1 MYLVSKKYI
10 VPETEVAELIKNN
23 PMLLLVLENFG
34 ITKFDKGIT
43 VSKLC
48 NKAGINV
55 NFFTLVCN
63 LHNGFYI
70 ENPGNISA
78 SDLPVIIGYLQ
89 RSHEYYR
96 SEKYP
101 EISGYIRD
109 LRNAENSNILQ
120 IIETYFNEYF
130 EEVKEHIEYEEKS
143 AFPYFFAL
151 MDKKI
156 PPVAEDYSSTEYK
169 EHHTDIETKLND
181 LKDLF
186 IHHVHIKNKNRIRRK
201 LLNSL
206 SELEFE
212 LKVHSHIEDMILIP
226 LTNKIEQELKND

>member
-10 VPETEVAELIKNN
+10 VPETEVAEIIKNN
-23 PMLLLVLENFG
+23 PMLLLALENFG
-34 ITKFDKGIT
+34 VTKFEKGIT
-43 VSKLC
+43 VSALC
-48 NKAGINV
+48 SKTGINV

-70 ENPGNISA
+70 ENAGNISA
-78 SDLPVIIGYLQ
+78 ADLPIIIAYLK

-101 EISGYIRD
+101 EILGFIRE
-109 LRNAENSNILQ
+109 LRQSDNSNILQ
-120 IIETYFNEYF
+120 VIETYFNEYF
-130 EEVKEHIEYEEKS
+130 EEVKEHIEYEERT
-143 AFPYFFAL
+143 AFPYFNAL
-151 MDKKI
+151 IENKI
-156 PPVAEDYSSTEYK
+156 VSEKDNYSSTDYK
-169 EHHTDIETKLND
+169 EHHTDIETRLND

-186 IHHVHIKNKNRIRRK
+186 IHHVHTTDKNRIRRK
-201 LLNSL
+201 LLTSL

-226 LTNKIEQELKND
+226 LTNKIEKKIIND

>member
-10 VPETEVAELIKNN
+10 VPETEVAEIIKNN
-23 PMLLLVLENFG
+23 PMLLLALENFG
-34 ITKFDKGIT
+34 VTKFEKGIT
-43 VSKLC
+43 VSALC
-48 NKAGINV
+48 SKTGINV

-70 ENPGNISA
+70 ENAGNISA
-78 SDLPVIIGYLQ
+78 ADLPIIIAYLK

-101 EISGYIRD
+101 EILGFIRE
-109 LRNAENSNILQ
+109 LRQSDNSNILQ
-120 IIETYFNEYF
+120 VIETYFNEYF
-130 EEVKEHIEYEEKS
+130 EEVKEHIEYEERT
-143 AFPYFFAL
+143 AFPYFNAL
-151 MDKKI
+151 IENKIVSKK
-156 PPVAEDYSSTEYK
+156 DNYSSTDYK
-169 EHHTDIETKLND
+169 EHHTDIETRLND

-186 IHHVHIKNKNRIRRK
+186 IHHVHTTDKNRIRRK
-201 LLNSL
+201 LLTSL

-226 LTNKIEQELKND
+226 LTNKIEKKIIND

>member
-10 VPETEVAELIKNN
+10 VPETEIAELIKNN

-34 ITKFDKGIT
+34 ITKFENGIT
-43 VSKLC
+43 VSTLC
-48 NKAGINV
+48 AQTGINV

-70 ENPGNISA
+70 ENAGKIMA
-78 SDLPVIIGYLQ
+78 SDLPCIISYLQ

-101 EISGYIRD
+101 EILGYIRE
-109 LRNAENSNILQ
+109 LRQSENSNILQ
-120 IIETYFNEYF
+120 VIETYFNEYF
-130 EEVKEHIEYEEKS
+130 EEVKEHIEYEERT
-143 AFPYFFAL
+143 AFPYFNAIL
-151 MDKKI
+151 ENKVVPAVDN
-156 PPVAEDYSSTEYK
+156 YSSTDYK
-169 EHHTDIETKLND
+169 EHHTDIETRLND

-186 IHHVHIKNKNRIRRK
+186 IHHVHVSDKKRIRRK
-201 LLNSL
+201 LLISL

-226 LTNKIEQELKND
+226 LTNKIESGLKND

>member
-10 VPETEVAELIKNN
+10 VPETEVAEIIKNN
-23 PMLLLVLENFG
+23 PLLLLVLENFG
-34 ITKFDKGIT
+34 ITKFKKGIT
-43 VSKLC
+43 VSELC
-48 NKAGINV
+48 NNAGINV

-78 SDLPVIIGYLQ
+78 VDLPVIIGYLQ

-169 EHHTDIETKLND
+169 EHHSDIETKLND

-186 IHHVHIKNKNRIRRK
+186 IHHVHIKDKNRIT
-201 LLNSL
+201 
-206 SELEFE
+206 
-212 LKVHSHIEDMILIP
+212 P
-226 LTNKIEQELKND
+226 NK

>member
-10 VPETEVAELIKNN
+10 VPETEVAEIIKNN

-34 ITKFDKGIT
+34 ITKFEKGIT
-43 VSKLC
+43 VSMLC
-48 NKAGINV
+48 SKTGINV

-70 ENPGNISA
+70 ENAANIGA
-78 SDLPVIIGYLQ
+78 EDIQMIIAYLK

-101 EISGYIRD
+101 EILGYIRE
-109 LRNAENSNILQ
+109 LRQSENSNILQ
-120 IIETYFNEYF
+120 VIETYFNEYF
-130 EEVKEHIEYEEKS
+130 EEVKEHIEYEERT
-143 AFPYFFAL
+143 AFPYFYAL
-151 MDKKI
+151 LGEKTAIQGD
-156 PPVAEDYSSTEYK
+156 DYSSTNYK
-169 EHHTDIETKLND
+169 EHHTDIETRLND

-186 IHHVHIKNKNRIRRK
+186 IHHVHLKDKNRVRRK

-226 LTNKIEQELKND
+226 LTNKIELELKND